1 MNKPSDPNIERAH
14 ERKDVLFAATMLI
27 GDSKVACEIINIS
40 FGGAQ
45 VRVSRP
51 LKPGDKMNLEID
63 PFGSYDMEVR
73 WCRKPDTGLK
83 FNDDQTKVAELVMAI
98 ATYA

>member
-14 ERKDVLFAATMLI
+14 ERKDVLFAANLLI
-27 GDSKVACEIINIS
+27 GDNKVACEIINIS

-45 VRVSRP
+45 VRVSRSF
-51 LKPGDKMNLEID
+51 KSGDKMTLEID

-83 FNDDQTKVAELVMAI
+83 FNDDQAKVAELVMAI